1 MAPVL
6 RALVAFIACA
16 ASASAVF
23 YRIGG
28 ETCDLLANNTAFF
41 DDLMPCADFSMLKV
55 EERCLSEAEI
65 VEAKRRLP
73 EWTFEGPAVRRAFL
87 FANFREAFTFLAR
100 GAQLQDKNDHHA
112 EIRSVYNSV
121 DVVFTSDQLSCLGT
135 FDVESAA
142 AYDAL
147 LTLPL

>member
-1 MAPVL
+1 M
-6 RALVAFIACA
+6 RKH
-16 ASASAVF
+16 SAHYPPPPLPFS
-23 YRIGG
+23 
-28 ETCDLLANNTAFF
+28 LLANNTAFF
-41 DDLMPCADFSMLKV
+41 DDLMPCADFSTLSV

-73 EWTFEGPAVRRAFL
+73 EWTFEGAAVRRAFL

-147 LTLPL
+147 LTLPM